1 MSSRS
6 LKGNRNSVS
15 TGNPGA
21 DSEVTCPVLPASS
34 GRARVYFSCF
44 CMCYCICTC
53 LNTCMYV
60 CVGAYV
66 CFCVAYMYV
75 CVCMYICFFVWLH
88 VCVCV
93 CVWSP
98 CRCVYIHMEIK
109 EHSHSWGFLIIHT
122 LFIVVVVCFCIQGLS
137 FAWGLSIRLVCL
149 VSEPQG
155 YSWPCLPSIEIQMP
169 ASTTS
174 SLN

>member
-53 LNTCMYV
+53 LHTCICVFLCGTHV
-60 CVGAYV
+60 C
-66 CFCVAYMYV
+66 V
-75 CVCMYICFFVWLH
+75 CVCMYICFFVWLR

-93 CVWSP
+93 CEVHVDVCTNGDQRTFS
-98 CRCVYIHMEIK
+98 
-109 EHSHSWGFLIIHT
+109 FLGLFDNST

-155 YSWPCLPSIEIQMP
+155 YSWPCLPSTEIQMP